1 MTIVFSELDESWQA
15 PAETA
20 LPSCQSKTPHLLPI
34 RRWPCPSFPLA
45 IAWLNRIWDRVEGG
59 GHWATKTNINT
70 GFWGSAGQDSRAGIL
85 IGVTD
90 RSHNKPY
97 TVFLRSH
104 CLPLGVN
111 NQEALCSVSVNLCF
125 ISPFVLP
132 LIHPCLC
139 SSGPSWS
146 NWTRRQQRTQRLTGE
161 SKNLYLWLCQC
172 RFSSPRWSVP
182 NQSHVLLLDDD
193 DGLQK
198 SPTFVIILPSQFK
211 N

>member
-1 MTIVFSELDESWQA
+1 MILTCCACSVCKVFSEHDGSWQA

-20 LPSCQSKTPHLLPI
+20 LPSCQSKTPHLQPI
-34 RRWPCPSFPLA
+34 RRCPCPSFPLA
-45 IAWLNRIWDRVEGG
+45 VAWLNRIRDMVEGG
-59 GHWATKTNINT
+59 GHRATKININM
-70 GFWGSAGQDSRAGIL
+70 GLWGTAGQDSRAGTL

-97 TVFLRSH
+97 SVFLRSH

-132 LIHPCLC
+132 SIHLCLC

-146 NWTRRQQRTQRLTGE
+146 NWTSRRQRTQRFTGE
-161 SKNLYLWLCQC
+161 SKNRYLLLHQC
-172 RFSSPRWSVP
+172 RCS
-182 NQSHVLLLDDD
+182 
-193 DGLQK
+193 
-198 SPTFVIILPSQFK
+198 LPC
-211 N
+211 